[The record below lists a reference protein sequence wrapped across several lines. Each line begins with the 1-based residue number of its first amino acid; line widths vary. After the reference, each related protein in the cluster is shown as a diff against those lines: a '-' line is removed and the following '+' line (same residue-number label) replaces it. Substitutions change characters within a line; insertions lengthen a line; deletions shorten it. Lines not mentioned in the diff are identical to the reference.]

1 MEYDYIKQGDCLQ
14 LMKDVPCGSVDM
26 ILTDP
31 PYGINYYSNMRT
43 KTEKFAV
50 LQNDDNDNRLSAYS
64 EFARI
69 LKNNSVA
76 IVFAS
81 WKNVAVDI
89 QELQKYFDIKN
100 IIVWF
105 KGGGGIGDLK
115 HTLST
120 DYELAIVCHK
130 GKCRL
135 RGKREG
141 SVWKFNKV
149 NPSKMLHPTEKPT
162 DLLVHMI
169 EKYTDENDV
178 VFDPFMGSG
187 STGVAAANSGR
198 HYIGFEIDEKYFEIA
213 RKRLGENTVKPEV

>member
-1 MEYDYIKQGDCLQ
+1 MKIDLRHGDCLEI
-14 LMKDVPCGSVDM
+14 MKSMPNDSVNM

-31 PYGINYYSNMRT
+31 PYGINYSSNRRT
-43 KTEKFAV
+43 KTEKFDT
-50 LQNDDNDNRLSAYS
+50 LKNDCNDNRLLAYS
-64 EFARI
+64 DFARI

-81 WKNVAVDI
+81 WKNSVVDI

-162 DLLVHMI
+162 DLLAHMI

-187 STGVAAANSGR
+187 STGVAAAKTKRNF
-198 HYIGFEIDEKYFEIA
+198 IGIELDDKYFEIA
-213 RKRLGENTVKPEV
+213 KRRDLIED

>member
-1 MEYDYIKQGDCLQ
+1 MSND
-14 LMKDVPCGSVDM
+14 SVDM

-31 PYGINYYSNMRT
+31 PYGINYSSNWKT
-43 KTEKFAV
+43 KTEKFPV
-50 LQNDDNDNRLSAYS
+50 LKNDDNDSRLLAYS

-100 IIVWF
+100 VIVWF

-141 SVWKFNKV
+141 SIWKFNKV
-149 NPSKMLHPTEKPT
+149 NPSEMLHPTEKPT
-162 DLLVHMI
+162 DLLAHMI

-187 STGVAAANSGR
+187 STGVAAGKTKRNF
-198 HYIGFEIDEKYFEIA
+198 IGIEIDDKYFEIA
-213 RKRLGENTVKPEV
+213 KRRVLIED

>member
-1 MEYDYIKQGDCLQ
+1 MEYDYTKQGDCLQ
-14 LMKDVPCGSVDM
+14 LMKDMPCGSVDM

-31 PYGINYYSNMRT
+31 PYGIRYRSNKRD
-43 KTEKFAV
+43 KTDKFDP
-50 LQNDDNDNRLSAYS
+50 LENDDNDSRLLAYS

-69 LKNNSVA
+69 LKSDSVA
-76 IVFAS
+76 IVFAP

-100 IIVWF
+100 IIVCS
-105 KGGGGIGDLK
+105 KGGGGIGDLR

-120 DYELAIVCHK
+120 EYELATVCHK

-141 SVWKFNKV
+141 SVWAFSKV
-149 NPSKMLHPTEKPT
+149 NPSKMLHPAQKPI
-162 DLLVHMI
+162 DLLACMI
-169 EKYTDENDV
+169 EKYTDRNAV

-187 STGVAAANSGR
+187 STCVAAGNSGR
-198 HYIGFEIDEKYFEIA
+198 HYLGFELDEKYF
-213 RKRLGENTVKPEV
+213 